1 MGPSLP
7 DAIAAAPRVPYV
19 CNMNVAAYTNPM
31 LEVRPASAFVGFCA
45 ALANVSAP
53 AEVRLAEAEIALAE
67 GEADISRGVEAIA
80 RLIAD
85 SRMAAGN
92 GSRIDWDYL
101 IERLEFYETEAARDL
116 SKIQKLVERIL
127 KFIRDVEPGIARRA
141 RGMGRRQEDA
151 VARFVEALRDA
162 RWQAMASRA
171 HFDPDSRAGPVFDN
185 TAELRRY
192 LANA

>member
-1 MGPSLP
+1 
-7 DAIAAAPRVPYV
+7 VPYV
-19 CNMNVAAYTNPM
+19 FNMDVPAYTNPV

-45 ALANVSAP
+45 ALANVKAP
-53 AEVRLAEAEIALAE
+53 GEVRLAEAEIALAE
-67 GEADISRGVEAIA
+67 GEADINRSVEAIA
-80 RLIAD
+80 RLIANSRIAAD
-85 SRMAAGN
+85 SG
-92 GSRIDWDYL
+92 GRIDWDYL

-116 SKIQKLVERIL
+116 FHIQKLVQRIL
-127 KFIRDVEPGIARRA
+127 MFIRDSEPEIARRA

-185 TAELRRY
+185 AAELCRY